1 MIVNYYNLVKIDGV
15 LLQIIRD
22 FNPHYFVT
30 DKTSDQMNQELIGLW
45 VQHLGG
51 DRVVRKDNRILIC
64 RTIQDAEV
72 I

>member
-1 MIVNYYNLVKIDGV
+1 MNYYNLITVNDV

-22 FNPHYFVT
+22 FNPEYFVT
-30 DKTSDQMNQELIGLW
+30 DKGSNQMNQKLIGMW
-45 VQHLGG
+45 VQHLEG
-51 DRVVRKDNRILIC
+51 DRVIRQDNRILIC